1 MKALK
6 IIPILLLLSTAWSI
20 NTKAQIFIEK
30 AQEWGVNET
39 VTAQEWGSGVS
50 TYDFNQDGLDDI
62 TLVTDNGSILFYEN
76 IAGSSFQLADF
87 EIPSPN
93 GFAKQLIWVDF
104 DDDYDLDIFIST
116 YFGKVKLYRNN
127 GDFSFEDVTESAGLP
142 NVTAPN
148 YGAAFGDYDNDG
160 DLDLHLTRYYLEIP
174 PPENPDEQPN
184 LWSRLYRN
192 DGDGTFTDVT
202 LESNFYF
209 DPVVAFQSVWF
220 DLDNDNDQDNFVI
233 VDRSPGNHLF
243 KNENDGFVDVTDQY
257 GVSYPG
263 NDFMS
268 NSVADYNNDGFLDIF
283 MTNSGSIFANTP
295 SVLFKNDGGAS
306 ITDVSVSTG
315 MQIYDFGWGATWAD
329 VDNDGWKDLFFVT
342 DDDFE
347 HNNLYMNNGGIFS
360 EAHDLIDTDSDY
372 PCFSVARGDFN
383 KDGYY
388 DLAAQGMD
396 PNPTQ
401 LLMNTGSDN
410 KWIKF
415 QVAGTVSNSMAI
427 GSTIYAY
434 VGQNSYMEYIFCGEN
449 YISQNS
455 QNQIIGIG
463 SAQIVDSLKVTY
475 LSGHTD
481 VYYNLAADS
490 TYFFTEGDTYSVQI
504 TASDTSVCAGE
515 SIVLNAGN
523 HDDYLWST
531 GETSAQ
537 ISVNSSGLY
546 SVQTSNEF
554 GVTSSDSIFISV
566 NPLPEISFST
576 SLNPCN
582 GDSLATIQLSNNTGI
597 EVDSVWWNN
606 GDTGTFIDS
615 LTAGEYAYQYFDIN
629 GCSADGNVI
638 IADPPVMTVF
648 AESSPSDPDESNGS
662 IFISVFGGVGP
673 YTITLSEDTVGTEIS
688 GLAPGVYTV
697 VITDSYGCVKTI
709 EVEVES
715 TLGLNFGE
723 SEALKVYPVPVK
735 NELRIISSLIIDELH
750 IINTAGQIEMS
761 IENPSKKIDISQ
773 LNPGVYILIFKSE
786 KSNLIRKRIV
796 KV

>member
-1 MKALK
+1 
-6 IIPILLLLSTAWSI
+6 
-20 NTKAQIFIEK
+20 
-30 AQEWGVNET
+30 
-39 VTAQEWGSGVS
+39 
-50 TYDFNQDGLDDI
+50 
-62 TLVTDNGSILFYEN
+62 
-76 IAGSSFQLADF
+76 
-87 EIPSPN
+87 
-93 GFAKQLIWVDF
+93 
-104 DDDYDLDIFIST
+104 
-116 YFGKVKLYRNN
+116 
-127 GDFSFEDVTESAGLP
+127 
-142 NVTAPN
+142 
-148 YGAAFGDYDNDG
+148 
-160 DLDLHLTRYYLEIP
+160 
-174 PPENPDEQPN
+174 
-184 LWSRLYRN
+184 
-192 DGDGTFTDVT
+192 
-202 LESNFYF
+202 
-209 DPVVAFQSVWF
+209 
-220 DLDNDNDQDNFVI
+220 
-233 VDRSPGNHLF
+233 
-243 KNENDGFVDVTDQY
+243 
-257 GVSYPG
+257 
-263 NDFMS
+263 
-268 NSVADYNNDGFLDIF
+268 
-283 MTNSGSIFANTP
+283 
-295 SVLFKNDGGAS
+295 
-306 ITDVSVSTG
+306 
-315 MQIYDFGWGATWAD
+315 
-329 VDNDGWKDLFFVT
+329 
-342 DDDFE
+342 
-347 HNNLYMNNGGIFS
+347 MNNEGIFS

-388 DLAAQGMD
+388 DLAVQGMA

-481 VYYNLAADS
+481 VYYNLASDS

-606 GDTGTFIDS
+606 GYTGTFIDS
-615 LTAGEYAYQYFDIN
+615 LTAGEYAYQSFDIN
-629 GCSADGNVI
+629 GCSADGTVI

-673 YTITLSEDTVGTEIS
+673 YTITLSDDTVGTEIF

-715 TLGLNFGE
+715 TLGLNFGD

-735 NELRIISSLIIDELH
+735 NELRIISSFIIDELH

-761 IENPSKKIDISQ
+761 IENPSKKIDVSQ

>member
-1 MKALK
+1 MKALR
-6 IIPILLLLSTAWSI
+6 IINLPIVLSVAWAL
-20 NTKAQIFIEK
+20 NTNAQIFLEQ
-30 AQEWGVNET
+30 AEEWGVDAT

-62 TLVTDNGSILFYEN
+62 TLVTDDGNILFYEN
-76 IAGSSFQLADF
+76 VAGNSFQLVNLG
-87 EIPSPN
+87 IPSPT

-243 KNENDGFVDVTDQY
+243 KNENDDFVDVTDQY

-283 MTNSGSIFANTP
+283 MTNSGSTFANTP
-295 SVLFKNDGGAS
+295 SVLFKNDGGLS
-306 ITDVSVSTG
+306 LLDVSVSVG

-329 VDNDGWKDLFFVT
+329 VDNNGWKDLFFVT

-360 EAHDLIDTDSDY
+360 DAHDQIITESDY

-388 DLAAQGMD
+388 DLAVQGMA

-401 LLMNTGSDN
+401 LLINNGSDN

-415 QVAGTVSNSMAI
+415 QVAGTVSNSMGI
-427 GSTIYAY
+427 GSTIHAY
-434 VGQNSYMEYIFCGEN
+434 VGQNLYMEYIFCGEN

-481 VYYNLAADS
+481 VYYDLLSDS
-490 TYFFTEGDTYSVQI
+490 TYFFTEGETYSVEI
-504 TASDTSVCAGE
+504 SASDTAVCAGE

-523 HDDYLWST
+523 HDEYLWST
-531 GETSAQ
+531 GETSSQ

-546 SVQTSNEF
+546 SVQTTNEF
-554 GVTSSDSIFISV
+554 GVTSSDSIFVSV
-566 NPLPEISFST
+566 NPLPEIAVST

-597 EVDSVWWNN
+597 EVDSVVWNN
-606 GDTGTFIDS
+606 GYTGAFIDS
-615 LTAGEYAYQYFDIN
+615 LTAGEYSYQYLDIN
-629 GCSADGNVI
+629 GCSAEGNVI
-638 IADPPVMTVF
+638 ITDPPVMTVF
-648 AESSPSDPDESNGS
+648 AETSPSDPDGSNGS

-673 YTITLSEDTVGTEIS
+673 YIITLSGDTVGTQIS

-697 VITDSYGCVKTI
+697 LITDSSGCVKTV
-709 EVEVES
+709 EVEVDS
-715 TLGLNFGE
+715 TLGLNFEE
-723 SEALKVYPVPVK
+723 SEALKVYPIPVE
-735 NELRIISSLIIDELH
+735 NELRIISSLRIDELH
-750 IINTAGQIEMS
+750 ILNTAGQIEMS
-761 IENPSKKIDISQ
+761 VENPSKKIDVSQ
-773 LNPGVYILIFKSE
+773 LKPGVYILIFKSE
-786 KSNLIRKRIV
+786 NSSLIRKRIV